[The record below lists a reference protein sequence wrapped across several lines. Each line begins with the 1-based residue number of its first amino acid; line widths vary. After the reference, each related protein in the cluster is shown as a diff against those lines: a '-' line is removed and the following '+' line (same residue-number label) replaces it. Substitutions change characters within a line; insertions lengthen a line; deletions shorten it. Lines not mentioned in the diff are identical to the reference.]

1 MCTGST
7 SQWLSFTGVIEVE
20 VPILVLSHR
29 SFSGQLSILR
39 RRVLSQNLPTAALE
53 IDAHGTRRQKLEMRL
68 LQSRLCAARQ
78 LPQTSKERAQRHER
92 VDRQFAQGESHR
104 RQSRTRGRL
113 STNAKAGLLIV
124 TIIRR

>member
-1 MCTGST
+1 MKLKFPFLFSLTD
-7 SQWLSFTGVIEVE
+7 
-20 VPILVLSHR
+20 R
-29 SFSGQLSILR
+29 FSGQLSILR
-39 RRVLSQNLPTAALE
+39 RRVLSQNIPTAALE

-68 LQSRLCAARQ
+68 LQSRLRAARQ

-124 TIIRR
+124 KIIRHGNFTVSRGSLVFLT